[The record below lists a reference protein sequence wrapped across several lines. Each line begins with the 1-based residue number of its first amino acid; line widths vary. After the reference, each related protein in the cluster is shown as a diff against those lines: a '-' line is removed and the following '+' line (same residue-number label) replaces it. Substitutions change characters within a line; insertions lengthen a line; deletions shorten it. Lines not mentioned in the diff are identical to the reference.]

1 MTNPTLIR
9 LAKSAILDMLY
20 DCSIEQRD
28 LFIRI
33 YSKDINL
40 SIEKVVDNIKNDYLE
55 SAISLVERTVEKI
68 NRYEQNR
75 KRT

>member
-9 LAKSAILDMLY
+9 LVKSAILDMLY

-55 SAISLVERTVEKI
+55 SAISLVERTVEK
-68 NRYEQNR
+68 N
-75 KRT
+75 KSL

>member
-55 SAISLVERTVEKI
+55 SAISLVERTVEK
-68 NRYEQNR
+68 N
-75 KRT
+75 KSL